1 MGINTGWGG
10 GGGSTTITANRAAVS
25 NGSGALEASA
35 TTATEIGYLSGV
47 TSAVQTQL
55 NAKAASSHNHA
66 ASDINSGTVA
76 TARLG
81 SGTADST
88 TYLRGDQTWATVSA
102 GAEWQTATQASN
114 GNTLTLTLGTTGDV
128 FNVVG
133 QITSQSASS
142 ATEIEFNG
150 STGSHS
156 YRHHFSGGVDN
167 NAGGYFPPGVVGSG
181 VTCIFRGTVER
192 IGELIIADLLVTLPT
207 ALSHSEVRKTITGA
221 TNINALRV
229 FSNQANGIGAGS
241 YISAQKVK

>member
-1 MGINTGWGG
+1 MSKLYIPGQGWGG
-10 GGGSTTITANRAAVS
+10 GGAA
-25 NGSGALEASA
+25 ALTFASIA
-35 TTATEIGYLSGV
+35 ATATG
-47 TSAVQTQL
+47 TPSA
-55 NAKAASSHNHA
+55 S
-66 ASDINSGTVA
+66 
-76 TARLG
+76 
-81 SGTADST
+81 
-88 TYLRGDQTWATVSA
+88 TYLRGDGAWATVSA

-114 GNTLTLTLGTTGDV
+114 GNTLTLTLDPTGDE
-128 FNVVG
+128 FNVTG

-150 STGSHS
+150 SAGSHS

-181 VTCIFRGTVER
+181 VTCVFHGTIKR

-229 FSNQANGIGAGS
+229 FSNQASGIGAGS